1 VPNISSRSPL
11 LISICRRTQTVEQ
24 GKSTGLLQH
33 LCSLT
38 YCKALW
44 ASVPV
49 YQASLSLT
57 KISILLQY
65 RRVFVGS
72 DIQRIITGSIGVIV
86 VYGLWSVFAT
96 AFMCTPVSYFWD
108 SSIGGHCLSRL
119 GVWFANASLNIITD
133 VVICLMPVPVLN
145 RLSLPPK
152 QKYALIAVFCLGLFV
167 CLTSILR
174 LKALYQISV
183 STDVTWDNTPAAYWS
198 SLECNCS
205 VVAACLPTL
214 RKSISRFFPSFF
226 SSPSNSDSNHRY
238 IPSRRPQTKSRT
250 NHDTNGFAKF
260 AVTSH
265 AAQADWQ
272 RTLMTQSGTA
282 RETSQKME
290 MENIKSKARLSGESE
305 HGLTM
310 VDTELEDGRIRVM
323 TTIVT
328 RELTSKPSD
337 MSLSMD
343 QGSAASSHK
352 ERYLV

>member
-1 VPNISSRSPL
+1 
-11 LISICRRTQTVEQ
+11 
-24 GKSTGLLQH
+24 
-33 LCSLT
+33 
-38 YCKALW
+38 
-44 ASVPV
+44 
-49 YQASLSLT
+49 LT
-57 KISILLQY
+57 KISILFQY

-86 VYGLWSVFAT
+86 VYGLWSVLST
-96 AFMCTPVSYFWD
+96 AFMCTPVAYFWD
-108 SSIGGHCLSRL
+108 QSIGGHCLSRL

-145 RLSLPPK
+145 RLRLPRK

-174 LKALYQISV
+174 LKALYEISV

-214 RKSISRFFPSFF
+214 RKTISRFFPRFF
-226 SSPSNSDSNHRY
+226 SSDTHSDSNHRY
-238 IPSRRPQTKSRT
+238 IPSRRPKTKSRT
-250 NHDTNGFAKF
+250 NNDVNGFAKF

-265 AAQADWQ
+265 AAQADWVQ
-272 RTLMTQSGTA
+272 SLTTQNGTA
-282 RETSQKME
+282 RDTTHKIE
-290 MENIKSKARLSGESE
+290 MEALQHKTRLSGESGD
-305 HGLTM
+305 GLTM
-310 VDTELEDGRIRVM
+310 VETELEDGRIRVM

-337 MSLSMD
+337 MSLSTD
-343 QGSAASSHK
+343 QSSAAASPK
-352 ERYLV
+352 ERHLV